1 MKKKFIFISAY
12 LLICLLLINVNII
25 NVKSQPE
32 QNPYSHENELII
44 SNFKKTI
51 EKLSPTGDL
60 DINFLSELMICSEN
74 IISIAKNQ
82 IKFGD
87 NINVKNLSKSIIK
100 KQTKSLLVIK
110 ELKVNLEKN
119 PTINK
124 DVEKEYIAT
133 YKEIINN
140 FITQLESINS
150 TVNIDN
156 DFLHEINAYHNLV
169 KYLVNN
175 ILKYTKNEDIKNLCN
190 EIIKAIV
197 YEESR
202 VKDLLI
208 EINS

>member
-1 MKKKFIFISAY
+1 MKKKLIFISVY

-44 SNFKKTI
+44 SNLKKTI

-100 KQTKSLLVIK
+100 KQTKSLLLIK

-169 KYLVNN
+169 KSLVNN